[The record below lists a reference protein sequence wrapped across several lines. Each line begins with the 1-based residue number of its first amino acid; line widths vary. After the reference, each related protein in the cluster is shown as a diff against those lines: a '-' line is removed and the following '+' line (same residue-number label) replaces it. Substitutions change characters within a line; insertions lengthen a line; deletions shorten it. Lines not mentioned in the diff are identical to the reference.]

1 MGVGKEGGKR
11 EGRGEGGGVSPCQ
24 ASKNVPLVS
33 LVLVSFFWCMAV
45 PGVEKCFVG
54 QIGVGHLLGAHRG
67 AKQASTNL
75 LFVLMY
81 ALD

>member
-1 MGVGKEGGKR
+1 VPGVKKCSVGQFGVG
-11 EGRGEGGGVSPCQ
+11 Q
-24 ASKNVPLVS
+24 I
-33 LVLVSFFWCMAV
+33 FWCMAV

-67 AKQASTNL
+67 AKQTSTNL

>member
-1 MGVGKEGGKR
+1 MEGVKR
-11 EGRGEGGGVSPCQ
+11 EGRGEGGGVSQYQ

-33 LVLVSFFWCMAV
+33 LVLVSFFFVLCMAV

-67 AKQASTNL
+67 AKQTSTNL
-75 LFVLMY
+75 FFVLMY

>member
-1 MGVGKEGGKR
+1 M
-11 EGRGEGGGVSPCQ
+11 GEGYHRARRQKMLCWSVWCWS
-24 ASKNVPLVS
+24 V
-33 LVLVSFFWCMAV
+33 FWCMAV

-54 QIGVGHLLGAHRG
+54 QIGVGHLLGANRG

-75 LFVLMY
+75 IFVLMY